1 MKLNEVKRRTG
12 LKHSTIR
19 VYEDRGLVTPDT
31 AERNGRLYREYSE
44 EDVARLE
51 VVSGLRKALFSIEQ
65 IKLMLEDP
73 ELIPALLVSHR
84 KKVDALAEEL
94 EQLKASLD
102 AIDTPPKSA
111 AELNARLSETAV
123 RQMPLPQADVHP
135 RFRYLDELYP
145 PTGREDARKL
155 RLPPKVKFF
164 TKTYFVVLP
173 LILLMAVL
181 LSRAFLRGSLGR
193 RTIDVSHWG
202 ETLRFV
208 CEDQTEEGE
217 THTWTFR
224 EIGSKYSAVGPLA
237 YLTME
242 KNAGGTIWTLRELR
256 SYARDPELDL
266 FGEALGQTE
275 RPTSPETSET
285 VIVRTDEIDGSTYTY
300 NGREQHSTSESARM
314 IDEFIAGALAMDA
327 PVTGKEIGRAILSG
341 LLVVALGHLLYCGGR
356 VYISLRLYWVRFT
369 KMANAGYEA
378 ANFIEDTEHL
388 YGPAENDIDLFPAE
402 RKDNRVE

>member
-19 VYEDRGLVTPDT
+19 VYEERGLVTPDT

-145 PTGREDARKL
+145 PTGREDTRKL

-164 TKTYFVVLP
+164 TPLYFTLLP
-173 LILLMAVL
+173 FILLAAVL
-181 LSRAFLRGSLGR
+181 LSVYFIRGGLGKRTVNLGIQSDYQLSLYVLEEASDTTTGR
-193 RTIDVSHWG
+193 VWEFHESSDKYTNYHNWDLATLDRSENKAGVTWRLKEQRYPYDDAHTHYTTRSDYVDGRTVYRYDGKEEIQASRSAQRID
-202 ETLRFV
+202 RFSS
-208 CEDQTEEGE
+208 
-217 THTWTFR
+217 
-224 EIGSKYSAVGPLA
+224 EIL
-237 YLTME
+237 L
-242 KNAGGTIWTLRELR
+242 L
-256 SYARDPELDL
+256 
-266 FGEALGQTE
+266 
-275 RPTSPETSET
+275 
-285 VIVRTDEIDGSTYTY
+285 
-300 NGREQHSTSESARM
+300 EQ
-314 IDEFIAGALAMDA
+314 
-327 PVTGKEIGRAILSG
+327 PVTGRQVLLGILSG
-341 LLVVALGHLLYCGGR
+341 LLVVAVGHVIFFGAR
-356 VYISLRLYWVRFT
+356 VGISLNLYRARFT

-378 ANFIEDTEHL
+378 ANFIEDDEHL
-388 YGPAENDIDLFPAE
+388 YGPEKNDIELLPSDRE
-402 RKDNRVE
+402 